1 MLFVA
6 GAEKHGEQGDQYD
19 PLFAYGAAAGSFTR
33 SEESGGDAADIGP
46 SGAGTSKGS
55 PMASS
60 SIGWSTEDSA
70 SRPAIR
76 ADSGKNFAMEPIE
89 TDAADEMFEATSAL
103 GMTTTSW
110 LVLFIVSPS

>member
-6 GAEKHGEQGDQYD
+6 GAEEHGEQGDQYD
-19 PLFAYGAAAGSFTR
+19 PLFAYGTAAGSFAL

-60 SIGWSTEDSA
+60 STEWSAKEST

-76 ADSGKNFAMEPIE
+76 VDSGKNFAMKPLE
-89 TDAADEMFEATSAL
+89 TDEADEVTSAF
-103 GMTTTSW
+103 GKMTT
-110 LVLFIVSPS
+110 F

>member
-6 GAEKHGEQGDQYD
+6 GAEEHGEQGDQYD

-33 SEESGGDAADIGP
+33 SEESGGDAADIGL
-46 SGAGTSKGS
+46 SGAGTPKGS

-60 SIGWSTEDSA
+60 SIGWSAEESA

-76 ADSGKNFAMEPIE
+76 VDSGKNFAMEPLE
-89 TDAADEMFEATSAL
+89 TDEADEVTSAF
-103 GMTTTSW
+103 GKMTT
-110 LVLFIVSPS
+110 F